1 MELLPPKAP
10 IGMEDHQ
17 RRPLRFHQAG
27 GHQGHQLQETLEVGE
42 AAQRKRQR
50 GQQLLVAA
58 LLLPQAVEQ
67 LAQRSD
73 GGCRLQGA
81 HSTGMRM
88 MGRRQGAHLRAR

>member
-17 RRPLRFHQAG
+17 RGALRFHKAG
-27 GHQGHQLQETLEVGE
+27 GHQGHQLQKTLEVGE
-42 AAQRKRQR
+42 AAQCKRQR